1 MLDSQSTY
9 EYRVG
14 ATLPPDAPSY
24 VVRQADKDLYEGLK
38 AGEFCYVL
46 NSRQMGKS
54 SLEVRVRKRLEA
66 EGVACALVDLSKI
79 GTQQVTADQW
89 YATLANSLAD
99 SFNLEFNLSSWWQAR
114 NMLAPLGRLSEFVE
128 KVLLSQIQQNIII
141 VIDEIDSVLSLEFP
155 TDDFFAFIRA
165 CYNQRNVKPEYQRLT
180 FVLIGVATPS
190 DLIADRER
198 TPFNL
203 GRAIELDGFELDEVK
218 PLAQGLQERAADPMA
233 VLREILHWTG
243 GQPFL
248 TQKLCRLLLESGAF
262 IKKQTESAAVE
273 QLVKARII
281 TNWETQDNPEHLRTI
296 YNRIFFKGK
305 EQASRL
311 LHLYQQIL
319 QDGSVGANDSPEQV
333 ELRLS
338 GLVVKQNS
346 RLRVYNAVYQEVF
359 NLGWVQ
365 DSLEE
370 LRPYEEAIAERL
382 ATIREEILQSES
394 CVELLQFYQRV
405 LQQEGNVESSSPE
418 AKALLR
424 LGLIEER
431 QGQLRVANRIYTSVF
446 SQEWAEQE
454 LEKATQRQI
463 IRSRYEV
470 IRRLENS
477 KFTQTYLVK
486 DIHLRRQKQ
495 GVLKQLTPPS
505 QDIDVISRTRSLFDR
520 QIKELEKLNGHEQ
533 IPNLLASFPEEENEA
548 FCIVQEYIEGHNL
561 DEEILPEQPWAEVR
575 VIELLIDVL
584 EVLEFVHQQNLTH
597 LNIKPA
603 NIRRRQLDGRLMLID
618 FGTLKYIVAAAL
630 HPEQV
635 ILTRLV
641 GTLGYMPPEAV
652 VCTEAECDIYALG
665 MTGIQALTGTSPK
678 DLTIDRRTGEIIW
691 LYATSDQPM
700 VKVSD
705 RLAKILSKMIRHAP
719 DNRYL
724 NTSDVLRDLRTL
736 IDHPRP
742 AQYNWL
748 SNKRLLAASLA
759 GLCVSGVF
767 LVQAFSQRLSQFNQC
782 KGLLTYQ
789 QSALTRPSSDALANV
804 NITELAEQVRG
815 SCDEI
820 LNWSEIFNWS
830 RDSVALKE
838 RGRALLLLWQD
849 YKQRLPKDEAD
860 TKLVE
865 AAASFEQ
872 AIEALPNDP
881 QAHFYYG
888 LAQSLRS
895 KYNQPVAYKELY
907 NQAIELYLAQDAAQ
921 IPPED
926 FPILLELG
934 NFLLE
939 ETPYSQES
947 FEKAAKLFEKAR
959 RVSPAPLASLPYNY
973 GTFQAKAG
981 NYRQAISIFNQVAE
995 ENADNN
1001 FGWMAYRSKGFVYL
1015 LLGKAHQ
1022 PEAQRAFQIALEK
1035 NPKALDM
1042 QFSNPALSACL
1053 AQLKAQ
1059 PNNQQKSLNCNTDL
1073 FTPDRLSADLNVI
1086 FPTNHVYPC
1095 WKNPVLAIDEPQT
1108 PEEERRQP
1116 RLCIEAQ

>member
-1 MLDSQSTY
+1 MLNNQTY

-66 EGVACALVDLSKI
+66 EGFACALVDLSKI

-99 SFNLEFNLSSWWQAR
+99 SFNLEFNLSSWWQER

-128 KVLLSQIQQNIII
+128 KVLLSQIQQNIVI

-165 CYNQRNVKPEYQRLT
+165 CYNQRNVKPEYRRLT

-248 TQKLCRLLLESGAF
+248 TQKLCRLLLESCAF
-262 IKKQTESAAVE
+262 IANQSEAAAVE

-296 YNRIFFKGK
+296 RNRIFFKGK

-338 GLVVKQNS
+338 GLVVKQNG
-346 RLRVYNAVYQEVF
+346 RLRVYNAVYREVF
-359 NLGWVQ
+359 NLVWVQ

-382 ATIREEILQSES
+382 ATIREEILQSEN

-405 LQQEGNVESSSPE
+405 LQQEAIANGSSE

-431 QGQLRVANRIYTSVF
+431 QGQLRAANRIYASVF

-470 IRRLENS
+470 IRRLENG

-533 IPNLLASFPEEENEA
+533 IPNLVASFPEEENEA

-561 DEEILPEQPWAEVR
+561 DEEILPDQPWAEAR
-575 VIELLIDVL
+575 VIELLIDLL
-584 EVLEFVHQQNLTH
+584 EVLEFVHQQNLSH
-597 LNIKPA
+597 LNIKPT
-603 NIRRRQLDGRLMLID
+603 NIRRRQLDSKVMLID
-618 FGTLKYIVAAAL
+618 FGTLKSIIAAAL
-630 HPEQV
+630 HPDQAV
-635 ILTRLV
+635 LTQLV
-641 GTLGYMPPEAV
+641 GTLGYMPPETLSY
-652 VCTEAECDIYALG
+652 TESGYDLYAAG
-665 MTGIQALTGTSPK
+665 MTGIQVLTGTCPQ

-700 VKVSD
+700 TKVSD

-724 NTSDVLRDLRTL
+724 NASDVLRDLRAL
-736 IDHPRP
+736 VDHPRP
-742 AQYNWL
+742 SQSIWL
-748 SNKRLLAASLA
+748 TNKQFVAASLA
-759 GLCVSGVF
+759 GLCVTSLF
-767 LVQAFSQRLSQFNQC
+767 LVQSFSQQLSQWSRC
-782 KGLLTYQ
+782 KRLLTQQ
-789 QSALTRPSSDALANV
+789 QSGEIASM
-804 NITELAEQVRG
+804 NITELAEQVRSG
-815 SCDEI
+815 CEEI
-820 LNWSEIFNWS
+820 LKWSKNP
-830 RDSVALKE
+830 VALKE
-838 RGRALLLLWQD
+838 HGRAMLLLWQD
-849 YKQRLPKDEAD
+849 YRKNRPGDEAS

-865 AAASFEQ
+865 AAKSFEQ
-872 AIEALPNDP
+872 AAEALQTDP
-881 QAHFYYG
+881 QAYFYFG
-888 LAQSLRS
+888 LAQSLRAE
-895 KYNQPVAYKELY
+895 YNNQPVEYKKLY
-907 NQAIELYLAQDAAQ
+907 NRAIQLYLTQDATQ

-926 FPILLELG
+926 FPILIRLG
-934 NFLLE
+934 NFLLQ
-939 ETPYSQES
+939 ETQYSQEA
-947 FEKAAKLFEKAR
+947 FEKAAKLFEKAQQ
-959 RVSPAPLASLPYNY
+959 VAPNPLASLLYSY
-973 GTFQAKAG
+973 GTLQAKAG
-981 NYRQAISIFNQVAE
+981 NYRQAISIFGQVAQ
-995 ENADNN
+995 ENPHNS
-1001 FGWMAYRSKGFVYL
+1001 FGWYALRSQGFVYL

-1022 PEAQRAFQIALEK
+1022 SEAQFAFQTALEK
-1035 NPKALDM
+1035 NPQALKLK
-1042 QFSNPALSACL
+1042 FSNPVLSNCL
-1053 AQLKAQ
+1053 SQLAPQ
-1059 PNNQQKSLNCNTDL
+1059 AGNRTSRLDCNSDL
-1073 FTPDRLSADLNVI
+1073 LTRDRLSTDLNMI
-1086 FPTNHVYPC
+1086 FPTIPIYQC
-1095 WKNPVLAIDEPQT
+1095 RENPVLAIDEPRT
-1108 PEEERRQP
+1108 ADGRRGEQG
-1116 RLCIEAQ
+1116 LCSESKQ

>member
-1 MLDSQSTY
+1 MLDSKSTY

-66 EGVACALVDLSKI
+66 EGVSCALVDLSKI

-99 SFNLEFNLSSWWQAR
+99 SFNLEFNLSSWWQER

-128 KVLLSQIQQNIII
+128 KVLLTQIQQNIVI

-165 CYNQRNVKPEYQRLT
+165 CYNQRNVKPDYQRLT

-218 PLAQGLQERAADPMA
+218 PLAQGLQERAANPMA

-262 IKKQTESAAVE
+262 ITNQTEATAVE

-346 RLRVYNAVYQEVF
+346 RLSVYNAVYQEVF

-405 LQQEGNVESSSPE
+405 LQQEVNLEHENSSPE

-446 SQEWAEQE
+446 SSEWAEQE

-470 IRRLENS
+470 IRRLENG

-520 QIKELEKLNGHEQ
+520 QIKELEKLNGHDQ
-533 IPNLLASFPEEENEA
+533 IPNLVASFPEEENEA

-561 DEEILPEQPWAEVR
+561 DEEIVPEQPWAEAR

-603 NIRRRQLDGRLMLID
+603 NIRRRQLDGKVMLID
-618 FGTLKYIVAAAL
+618 FGTLKSIVAAAL
-630 HPEQV
+630 HPEQTD
-635 ILTRLV
+635 LAQLV
-641 GTLGYMPPEAV
+641 GTLGYMPPETIAY
-652 VCTEAECDIYALG
+652 TESGRDIYAVG
-665 MTGIQALTGTSPK
+665 MTGIQALTGTCPK
-678 DLTIDRRTGEIIW
+678 DLTTDRRTGEIIW

-705 RLAKILSKMIRHAP
+705 RLAKILSKMIRHAS

-724 NTSDVLRDLRTL
+724 NASDVLRDLRTL
-736 IDHPRP
+736 VDHPRP
-742 AQYNWL
+742 SQYTWL
-748 SNKRLLAASLA
+748 INRRFLAASIA
-759 GLCVSGVF
+759 GLCVGGLF
-767 LVQAFSQRLSQFNQC
+767 LVYALNRQLSQMNQLNQC
-782 KGLLTYQ
+782 KQLLTQQ
-789 QSALTRPSSDALANV
+789 QSGGLAKV
-804 NITELAEQVRG
+804 NMTELADQVRG
-815 SCDEI
+815 GCEEI
-820 LNWSEIFNWS
+820 LKWSNHP
-830 RDSVALKE
+830 VALKE
-838 RGRALLLLWQD
+838 HGRALLLLWQD
-849 YKQRLPKDEAD
+849 YRQRLPKDEAD
-860 TKLVE
+860 TQLVE
-865 AAASFEQ
+865 AANSFGRATEVLQ
-872 AIEALPNDP
+872 TDP
-881 QAHFYYG
+881 QAFFYFG
-888 LAQSLRS
+888 LAQSLRT
-895 KYNQPVAYKELY
+895 KYNQPVEYKKLY
-907 NQAIELYLAQDAAQ
+907 RQAIELYLAQEVAQ

-926 FPILLELG
+926 FPILIKLG

-939 ETPYSQES
+939 EMPYSQAS
-947 FEKAAKLFEKAR
+947 FEKAAKLFEKAQQ
-959 RVSPAPLASLPYNY
+959 VSPTPLASLLYNY

-981 NYRQAISIFNQVAE
+981 NYRQAISIFDRVAQ
-995 ENADNN
+995 ENSGNS
-1001 FGWMAYRSKGFVYL
+1001 FGWTALRSKGFVYL

-1022 PEAQRAFQIALEK
+1022 PEAQLAFQMALEK
-1035 NPKALDM
+1035 NPQALELK
-1042 QFSNPALSACL
+1042 FSNPALSACL
-1053 AQLKAQ
+1053 SQLTSQ
-1059 PNNQQKSLNCNTDL
+1059 PNNRQNSLRCNTDL

-1086 FPTNHVYPC
+1086 FPTVPVYQC
-1095 WKNPVLAIDEPQT
+1095 WEQPVLAIDEPRT
-1108 PEEERRQP
+1108 PEEQKLQP
-1116 RLCIEAQ
+1116 RLCSEPKQTEM